1 MTSIITGLLLKISI
15 LHGISQTIN
24 QNMDTSLVPQIQE
37 TRKFFDQL
45 GNSYPPNETVT
56 ITNELIDNVP
66 CYWFTP
72 PTIDSRDI
80 ILYLHGGSYALGS
93 LQSHKAMITH
103 FAASLKRK
111 ILFAE
116 YALAPEHPFPQG
128 RNDVTSVYTA
138 IAATHPDVN
147 LFLIGDSAGGGILIS
162 SLHDIYNSHVKIP
175 SGIVLISAWLD
186 LSCENE
192 SYHTRKDPILT
203 QEEMKIYAGYY
214 GQDRIR
220 EADPSQLT
228 FTQLPPVLIMVGTQE
243 VLFDDSLHF
252 YQKMSTIQPQTNLM
266 VFEDQTHV
274 WMLTDIHSAAAI
286 NALENIKTFIEK

>member
-1 MTSIITGLLLKISI
+1 
-15 LHGISQTIN
+15 
-24 QNMDTSLVPQIQE
+24 MDTSLVPQIQE

-45 GNSYPPNETVT
+45 GNIYPPNETVT

-80 ILYLHGGSYALGS
+80 ILFLHGGSYALGS
-93 LQSHKAMITH
+93 FQSHKAMITH

-111 ILFAE
+111 ILFVE

-128 RNDVTSVYTA
+128 RNDATSVYTA
-138 IAATHPDVN
+138 IAAAHPDVN
-147 LFLIGDSAGGGILIS
+147 LFLIGDSAGGGILLS
-162 SLHDIYNSHVKIP
+162 SLYDIYNNHVKTP
-175 SGIVLISAWLD
+175 AGIVLISAWLD

-203 QEEMKIYAGYY
+203 QEEMKKYAGYY

-220 EADPSQLT
+220 EADPSQLI
-228 FTQLPPVLIMVGTQE
+228 FKQLPPVLIMVGTQE
-243 VLFDDSLHF
+243 VLFDDSFSF
-252 YQKMSTIQPQTNLM
+252 YEKASKIQPQTNLM
-266 VFEDQTHV
+266 VFENQTHV
-274 WMLTDIHSAAAI
+274 WMLTDIHSVAAI
-286 NALENIKTFIEK
+286 NALENIKIFVEK